1 MDPLGFGLENFGPTG
16 RWRANYPV
24 IDENGIFNPEGSP
37 VDAAGQLP
45 SGEKF
50 SGPAELKSLILAR
63 KDEFL
68 RHFVRKMFGYA
79 LGRELN
85 KADDCAINDTLKAL
99 AENGYR
105 SSILIEQIVQSYPFQ
120 HRFRP

>member
-16 RWRANYPV
+16 RWRTNYPV
-24 IDENGIFNPEGSP
+24 VGDSGFDPDGP
-37 VDAAGQLP
+37 AVDASGTLP

-50 SGPAELKSLILAR
+50 VGAAELKALILAR

-68 RHFVRKMFGYA
+68 RHFVRKMYGYT

-85 KADDCAINDTLKAL
+85 KSDECAVTDTIKAL
-99 AENGYR
+99 TENGYR
-105 SSILIEQIVQSYPFQ
+105 ASVLVDTVVQSYPFQ
-120 HRFRP
+120 HRFREP